1 MSNIGSYKDYIQ
13 DAIINRLERLMGNN
27 EVDDQQKI
35 KQTNLWRT
43 TK

>member
-1 MSNIGSYKDYIQ
+1 MSNIGSYKNYIQ
-13 DAIINRLERLMGNN
+13 DAIINRLERLMDNN
-27 EVDDQQKI
+27 ELDAQQKI